1 MPLVVYNTAT
11 RKKESFRPIEPEHVR
26 LYACGPTVYDYAHI
40 GNARMVVV
48 FDTLARLL
56 RRLYPKLTYVRN
68 ITDIDD
74 RINQTARAQGI
85 EIAELTERTTRL
97 FHQDMAALGNL
108 APDFE
113 PRATEHVG
121 QMIAMIETLVAKG
134 HAYTAEGHVLFE
146 VATMPDYGA
155 FANRSTDDMLAGARV
170 EVAPYKKDPM
180 DFVLWKPSEPDMPG
194 WDSPWGRGRPGW
206 HIECSVMSKKHLGL
220 TFDIHGGGRDL
231 IFPHHQNEIAQS
243 ACAHDGAPLANY
255 WMHNGHL
262 MAEGDKM
269 SKSLGNFF
277 TAHDLL
283 AAFPGEALRL
293 SLLASHYR
301 QPMDF
306 TKAGVR
312 QSIRTLDRWY
322 QAVGDAAADAELP
335 APVGAALADDLNTP
349 KAIAEL
355 HALADRAL
363 RGEDGA
369 AQALRAGAEVLGLLG
384 QSAQAWAH
392 WQPAG
397 AAVEP
402 AEIDSLIAR
411 RAAARKARDFGAADR
426 IRDDLA
432 ARCVALEDGPDGTTW
447 RRAG

>member
-48 FDTLARLL
+48 LDTLARLL

-194 WDSPWGRGRPGW
+194 WDSRWGRGRPGW

-220 TFDIHGGGRDL
+220 TFDIHGGGQDL

-262 MAEGDKM
+262 MVEGDKM

-322 QAVGDAAADAELP
+322 QAVGDAAADADLP
-335 APVGAALADDLNTP
+335 EPVGAALADDLNTP

-384 QSAQAWAH
+384 QSAQAWPH

-432 ARCVALEDGPDGTTW
+432 ARGVALEDGPDGTTW